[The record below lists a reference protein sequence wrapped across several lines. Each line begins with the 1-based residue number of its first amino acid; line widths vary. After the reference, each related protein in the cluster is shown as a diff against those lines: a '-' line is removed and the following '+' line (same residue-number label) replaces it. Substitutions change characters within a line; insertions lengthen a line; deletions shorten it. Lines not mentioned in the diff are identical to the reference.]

1 MNPQIIDF
9 AFVFSLSA
17 SPVLERKKKEIQFLR
32 FYKKTFGTDRS
43 EKTDRTS
50 ENNIRGVKKI
60 HFTKI

>member
-32 FYKKTFGTDRS
+32 FYKKHLEQIEAR
-43 EKTDRTS
+43 K
-50 ENNIRGVKKI
+50 
-60 HFTKI
+60 

>member
-43 EKTDRTS
+43 EKIDRTS
-50 ENNIRGVKKI
+50 QNNTRGFKI
-60 HFTKI
+60 LFILRI

>member
-32 FYKKTFGTDRS
+32 FYKK
-43 EKTDRTS
+43 
-50 ENNIRGVKKI
+50 NIWNR
-60 HFTKI
+60 